1 VQARE
6 LIHLSSFVTRFTAQC
21 ISISQ
26 HKRRQDRAQRT
37 PARTAIM
44 SSFPESNSSGARRIE
59 VIVFDGKDFGLW
71 KTRIEG
77 LFMAHDLLDVVENS
91 VIGQAEQETHAT
103 AAAPAASVS
112 SKATKQDS
120 TVSAAA
126 AARDEVRRRSNRA
139 YGILVQ
145 CLQDEQLRLMQNVK
159 RGDAHGVWRILLD
172 TYERKSMATKVQL
185 LERLFALTKQ
195 ASETITSY
203 IARLTEIERKLN
215 AQEEK
220 VSESILVYVLLR
232 GLPASYTSIVQLIKM
247 KDQLEMKDA
256 IEMLKNEEE
265 RQGVTITGQPRT
277 AAANMARSSSATGHN
292 EARCFTCNQT
302 GHVMFNCPRNSNKK
316 KCELCRKV
324 GHTAQECH
332 GKQGGGDS
340 TSNYAAVES
349 AY

>member
-1 VQARE
+1 MST
-6 LIHLSSFVTRFTAQC
+6 LSL
-21 ISISQ
+21 
-26 HKRRQDRAQRT
+26 
-37 PARTAIM
+37 
-44 SSFPESNSSGARRIE
+44 PESNSSATRRIE
-59 VIVFDGKDFGLW
+59 VILFDGKDFGLW

-77 LFMAHDLLDVVENS
+77 LFMAHDLLDVVEND
-91 VIGQAEQETHAT
+91 VLGQAELIQESAN
-103 AAAPAASVS
+103 AAAPAAASVS
-112 SKATKQDS
+112 TSNKAAKKQDS
-120 TVSAAA
+120 TNAAA
-126 AARDEVRRRSNRA
+126 AAAAVQQDEVRRKSNRA

-145 CLQDEQLRLMQNVK
+145 CLQDEQLRLMQNVQ
-159 RGDAHGVWRILLD
+159 RGDAHGVWKILLD

-195 ASETITSY
+195 PLESITSY

-232 GLPASYTSIVQLIKM
+232 GLPATYTSIVQLIKM

-265 RQGVTITGQPRT
+265 RQGVTITGPGQPRT
-277 AAANMARSSSATGHN
+277 ALANMTRSSSATGHH

-302 GHVMFNCPRNSNKK
+302 GHVMFNCQLNSQKK

-332 GKQGGGDS
+332 GKKGGGNS
-340 TSNYAAVES
+340 MSNFAVVES
-349 AY
+349 A